1 MAKKTKEEEIEV
13 KEKIEPKEYKLI
25 AALPRL
31 GDTHVNMPDG
41 SNKVIPLKGEWVESE
56 LADFM
61 LAQTKDIYCT
71 RRQGVITVKPVYE
84 MRATAQQLLEKPN

>member
-1 MAKKTKEEEIEV
+1 MAKKTKDEEVEEV
-13 KEKIEPKEYKLI
+13 KVKEVKDYKLI

-31 GDTHVNMPDG
+31 GSTHVKLPDG
-41 SNKVIPLKGEWVESE
+41 GIRTISMNGEWVEE
-56 LADFM
+56 DIADFM

-71 RRQGVITVKPVYE
+71 RRQGIITVKPVYE